1 MPRRKGDDGR
11 GPGVS
16 KSRRGARRAQA
27 VAEAEA
33 VMTERARS
41 EAEAARSQVHDIMGR
56 LTGDVGFDVDSLRRH
71 GVTMGDAAVAWGC
84 FTATIVKY
92 AEDQTVEPDK
102 VLTALGQSTRIAC
115 KLAEASGAGLKVDE
129 IKVTYDAD
137 AVMPAAPPP
146 PSAEAPAWERSET
159 TGDEIQLH

>member
-11 GPGVS
+11 GPG
-16 KSRRGARRAQA
+16 KHRGRRGAKRAQERG
-27 VAEAEA
+27 EAEA
-33 VMTERARS
+33 RLR
-41 EAEAARSQVHDIMGR
+41 AEADAAAAEAVSQVESIMGR

-92 AEDQTVEPDK
+92 AEDETVEPDK
-102 VLTALGQSTRIAC
+102 VLTALGQSTRIAV
-115 KLAEASGAGLKVDE
+115 KLAEANAHGAKVE
-129 IKVTYDAD
+129 AVKVTFDAE
-137 AVMPAAPPP
+137 AIMPAAPPP
-146 PSAEAPAWERSET
+146 PAAEAPAWDRNEK